1 MKPTPGRQ
9 ALSHFLAAA
18 GIGLTLTGLS
28 TLLPD
33 LVARQQALS
42 PQTVSYAVLSL
53 LISGGMAA
61 YGYLTGHQ
69 AQLVDTVTSIL
80 DRAAAQ
86 EQAPVKPDQGP
97 A

>member
-1 MKPTPGRQ
+1 MKPTPAHQ

-69 AQLVDTVTSIL
+69 TQLVDTVTGIL
-80 DRAAAQ
+80 DRSAAQ
-86 EQAPVKPDQGP
+86 DQAPVKPDQG
-97 A
+97 AA